1 MPRRTEIDQR
11 DQQADAVFSSAI
23 VSKFIN
29 MVMRDGKKTV
39 AERIFYGAMQLMQER
54 TGRSPLEVLQE
65 AMDNVMPYLEVRPRR
80 VGGATYQIPMEVP
93 THRQITLAL
102 RWIIGS
108 ARDRHE
114 KIMSERLA
122 GELIDASNE
131 EGGAVRRRQ
140 EMQRMA
146 AANKAYA
153 HYRW

>member
-1 MPRRTEIDQR
+1 MPRRTQIDPR
-11 DQQADAVFSSAI
+11 EQQADAVFGSVI
-23 VSKFIN
+23 VTRFIN
-29 MVMRDGKKTV
+29 MLMKGGKKTV
-39 AERIFYGAMQLMQER
+39 AERIFYGAMQLIQER
-54 TGRSPLEVLQE
+54 TGRNPLEVLQE

-102 RWIIGS
+102 RWIVGA
-108 ARDRHE
+108 ARDRYE
-114 KIMSERLA
+114 KTMSQRLA
-122 GELIDASNE
+122 EELIDASNE

>member
-1 MPRRTEIDQR
+1 MPRRGQIDRR
-11 DQQADAVFSSAI
+11 DRQPDTVFNSII
-23 VSKFIN
+23 VAKFIN
-29 MVMRDGKKTV
+29 MLMKGGKKTV
-39 AERIFYGAMQLMQER
+39 AERIFYGAMQLVQER
-54 TGRSPLEVLQE
+54 TGRNPLEVFQE
-65 AMDNVMPYLEVRPRR
+65 TMDNVMPYLEVRPRR

-102 RWIIGS
+102 RWLVAA
-108 ARDRHE
+108 ARDRDE
-114 KIMSERLA
+114 KTMSQQLA

-140 EMQRMA
+140 EIQRMA

>member
-1 MPRRTEIDQR
+1 MPRRAGIDRR
-11 DQQADAVFSSAI
+11 DQQSDAVFDSAI
-23 VSKFIN
+23 VAKFIN
-29 MVMRDGKKTV
+29 MVMKGGKKTV
-39 AERIFYGAMQLMQER
+39 AERIFYGAMQLIQEQ
-54 TGRSPLEVLQE
+54 TGRNPLEVLQE

-93 THRQITLAL
+93 VHRQITLAL
-102 RWIIGS
+102 RWIIGA
-108 ARDRHE
+108 ARARSE
-114 KIMSERLA
+114 KTMVERLA
-122 GELIDASNE
+122 AELSEAVAG

>member
-1 MPRRTEIDQR
+1 MPRRAQINRRE
-11 DQQADAVFSSAI
+11 QQVDAVFGSTTVA
-23 VSKFIN
+23 KFIN
-29 MVMRDGKKTV
+29 MLMKGGKKTV
-39 AERIFYGAMQLMQER
+39 AEHIFYGSMQLIQES
-54 TGRSPLEVLQE
+54 TGRNPLEVLQE
-65 AMDNVMPYLEVRPRR
+65 TMGNVMPYLEVRPRR

-93 THRQITLAL
+93 THRQMTLAL
-102 RWIIGS
+102 RWLVRA
-108 ARDRHE
+108 ARDRPE
-114 KIMSERLA
+114 KTMIERLA

>member
-1 MPRRTEIDQR
+1 MPRRVQIDRREQR
-11 DQQADAVFSSAI
+11 ADAVFGSTI
-23 VSKFIN
+23 VAKFIN
-29 MVMRDGKKTV
+29 MLMKDGKKTV
-39 AERIFYGAMQLMQER
+39 AERIFYGAMQLIQER
-54 TGRSPLEVLQE
+54 TGRNPLEVLQE

-102 RWIIGS
+102 RWIVGA
-108 ARDRHE
+108 ARDRYE
-114 KIMSERLA
+114 KTMSQRLA
-122 GELIDASNE
+122 EELIDASNE

>member
-1 MPRRTEIDQR
+1 MPRLAQVERRE
-11 DQQADAVFSSAI
+11 QQVDAVFGSA
-23 VSKFIN
+23 VVTKFIN
-29 MVMRDGKKTV
+29 MLMKGGKKTV
-39 AERIFYGAMQLMQER
+39 AERIFYGAMQLIQEH
-54 TGRSPLEVLQE
+54 TGRNPLEVLQE

-102 RWIIGS
+102 RWMVAA
-108 ARDRHE
+108 ARDRNE
-114 KIMSERLA
+114 KTMSERLA
-122 GELIDASNE
+122 EELIDASNE
-131 EGGAVRRRQ
+131 EGAAVRRRQ

>member
-1 MPRRTEIDQR
+1 MPRRAQVDRRE
-11 DQQADAVFSSAI
+11 QQVDAVFGSAT
-23 VSKFIN
+23 VAKFIN
-29 MVMRDGKKTV
+29 MLMKGGKKTV
-39 AERIFYGAMQLMQER
+39 AEHIFYGAMQLIQEN
-54 TGRSPLEVLQE
+54 TGRNPLEVLQE
-65 AMDNVMPYLEVRPRR
+65 TMSNVMPYLEVRPRR

-93 THRQITLAL
+93 THRQMTLAL
-102 RWIIGS
+102 RWIVGA
-108 ARDRHE
+108 ARDRQE
-114 KIMSERLA
+114 KTMIERLA

>member
-1 MPRRTEIDQR
+1 MPRRGEISRREREPDT
-11 DQQADAVFSSAI
+11 VFGSEI
-23 VSKFIN
+23 VAKFVN
-29 MVMRDGKKTV
+29 MLMKDGKKMV
-39 AERIFYGAMQLMQER
+39 AERIFYEAMQSIQEQS
-54 TGRSPLEVLQE
+54 GRNPLEIFQE
-65 AMDNVMPYLEVRPRR
+65 ALDNVMPYLEVRPRR

-102 RWIIGS
+102 RWLVGA
-108 ARDRHE
+108 ARDRQE
-114 KIMSERLA
+114 KTMSQRLA
-122 GELIDASNE
+122 EELTDASNK

>member
-1 MPRRTEIDQR
+1 
-11 DQQADAVFSSAI
+11 VFNSII
-23 VSKFIN
+23 VAKFIN
-29 MVMRDGKKTV
+29 MLMKGGKKTV
-39 AERIFYGAMQLMQER
+39 AERIFYGAMQLVQER
-54 TGRSPLEVLQE
+54 TGRNPLEVFQE
-65 AMDNVMPYLEVRPRR
+65 TMDNVMPYLEVRPRR

-102 RWIIGS
+102 RWLVAA
-108 ARDRHE
+108 ARDRDE
-114 KIMSERLA
+114 KTMSQQLA

-140 EMQRMA
+140 EIQRMA

>member
-1 MPRRTEIDQR
+1 MPRRTQIER
-11 DQQADAVFSSAI
+11 REPEPDAVFGSTL
-23 VSKFIN
+23 VTKFIN
-29 MVMRDGKKTV
+29 MLMKGGKKSV
-39 AERIFYGAMQLMQER
+39 AERIFYGAMQIVQER
-54 TGRSPLEVLQE
+54 TGRNPLVVLQE
-65 AMDNVMPYLEVRPRR
+65 TMNNVMPYLEVRPRR

-102 RWIIGS
+102 RWIVGA
-108 ARDRHE
+108 ARERSE
-114 KIMSERLA
+114 KTMSQRLA
-122 GELIDASNE
+122 GELIDAANE

>member
-1 MPRRTEIDQR
+1 MPRRAQIGPRE
-11 DQQADAVFSSAI
+11 QQADAVFGSAI
-23 VSKFIN
+23 VTRFIN
-29 MVMRDGKKTV
+29 MLMKGGKKTV
-39 AERIFYGAMQLMQER
+39 AERIFYGAMQLIQER
-54 TGRSPLEVLQE
+54 TGRNPLEVLQE
-65 AMDNVMPYLEVRPRR
+65 TMANVMPYLEVRPRR

-102 RWIIGS
+102 RWIVGA
-108 ARDRHE
+108 ARDRQE
-114 KIMSERLA
+114 KTMSERLA
-122 GELIDASNE
+122 EELTDAANE

>member
-1 MPRRTEIDQR
+1 MPRRAQINRREEQI
-11 DQQADAVFSSAI
+11 DAVFGSAI
-23 VSKFIN
+23 VARFIN
-29 MVMRDGKKTV
+29 MLMKGGKKTV
-39 AERIFYGAMQLMQER
+39 AEHIFYGAMQLIQER
-54 TGRSPLEVLQE
+54 TGRNPLEVLQE
-65 AMDNVMPYLEVRPRR
+65 TMANVMPYLEVRPRR

-102 RWIIGS
+102 RWLVGA
-108 ARDRHE
+108 ARGRQE
-114 KIMSERLA
+114 KTMIERLA